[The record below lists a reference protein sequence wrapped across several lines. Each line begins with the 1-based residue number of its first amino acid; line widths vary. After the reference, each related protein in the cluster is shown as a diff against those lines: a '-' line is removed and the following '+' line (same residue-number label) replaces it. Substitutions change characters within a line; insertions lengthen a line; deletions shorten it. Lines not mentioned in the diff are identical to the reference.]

1 MPGLTRRAAI
11 TLALALCLLGCGSPV
26 PSGEPVVLLT
36 GVRPFDEDECSRDFY
51 VASELL
57 ADPQYGTA
65 LASFLAGDRVPVM
78 WPPGFTGR
86 RVGPTVEVADTS
98 GNVVATTGQ
107 SYSIR
112 GNMLFALAE
121 GDLSTYKRG
130 VVLSPIGEDML
141 YACGLVRPDATSHPA
156 DVPAATAH

>member
-1 MPGLTRRAAI
+1 MRRAAT

-26 PSGEPVVLLT
+26 PPGEPVELLS
-36 GVRPFDEDECSRDFY
+36 GARPFDEDECSRDSY

-57 ADPQYGTA
+57 VDPQYGTA
-65 LASFLAGDRVPVM
+65 LASFLAGERVPVM

-86 RVGPTVEVADTS
+86 RVGSDVVVLDTV

-107 SYSIR
+107 SYSIG
-112 GNMLFALAE
+112 GNMLFALSE
-121 GDLSTYKRG
+121 RERSTYKRG

-141 YACGLVRPDATSHPA
+141 YACGLVRPNATSHLA
-156 DVPAATAH
+156 DVPFPTPP